1 MDDEDLI
8 IGDDKL
14 WSNIV
19 DIFLVIVTLLNEP
32 RSTRKP
38 TVPALY
44 PQARGGKIYL
54 LVKRRS
60 RAKVQ
65 LHFGAV

>member
-14 WSNIV
+14 CSYID
-19 DIFLVIVTLLNEP
+19 DIFLVIVTLLNKT
-32 RSTRKP
+32 RSTGQP
-38 TVPALY
+38 TVPALH

-65 LHFGAV
+65 LHLGAV